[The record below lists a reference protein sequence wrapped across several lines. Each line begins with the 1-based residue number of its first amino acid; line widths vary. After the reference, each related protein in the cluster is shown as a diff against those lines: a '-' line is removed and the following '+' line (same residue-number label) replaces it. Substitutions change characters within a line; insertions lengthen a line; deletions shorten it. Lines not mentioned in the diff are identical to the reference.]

1 MPEDTPVE
9 NTPSAAPLQPVE
21 PGLYPFMKL
30 EGEWPTR
37 FHLRVDPDGAGML
50 LANAAEAAHLSPVG
64 VMMVHGVLSD
74 LDDGR
79 IAAAVRET
87 FHGGTEEQIASD
99 LEQVRSL
106 IADLVTPEDNYPV
119 TNFGGRGE
127 SPDERRLGAPNVCLD
142 RPARGATMPN

>member
-1 MPEDTPVE
+1 MSDETPVE
-9 NTPSAAPLQPVE
+9 SGPSPATLQPVE

-64 VMMVHGVLSD
+64 VMMVYGVLSD
-74 LDDGR
+74 LEDTQ

-87 FHGGTEEQIASD
+87 FHGGTEEQIGSHLFGLTD
-99 LEQVRSL
+99 MLEKRSYY
-106 IADLVTPEDNYPV
+106 IAEQKCHKHDRGCPQLDNFIEQDDPV
-119 TNFGGRGE
+119 QRQPRHAYG
-127 SPDERRLGAPNVCLD
+127 
-142 RPARGATMPN
+142 